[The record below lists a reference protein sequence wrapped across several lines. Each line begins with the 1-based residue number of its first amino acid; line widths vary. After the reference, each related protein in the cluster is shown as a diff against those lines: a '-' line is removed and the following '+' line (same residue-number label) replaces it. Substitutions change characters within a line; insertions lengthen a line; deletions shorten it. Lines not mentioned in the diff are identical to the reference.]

1 MLYRIRLNTETK
13 LAMLAL
19 ISVSMLTAV
28 ISVTSLVI
36 PVFATKKHCNKS
48 DSTCDIKTA
57 MDGTATQGDESNNDS
72 NIIDEDS
79 DLDGYQT
86 EADNSTSS
94 IDSQTADQF
103 SLVGI

>member
-1 MLYRIRLNTETK
+1 MLV
-13 LAMLAL
+13 L
-19 ISVSMLTAV
+19 ISVSMLTAITV
-28 ISVTSLVI
+28 MSVTSLGI

-48 DSTCDIKTA
+48 DGTCNIKTA
-57 MDGTATQGDESNNDS
+57 EDGTATQGDESNNDS

-94 IDSQTADQF
+94 INSHDADQF
-103 SLVGI
+103 SPVGV

>member
-1 MLYRIRLNTETK
+1 
-13 LAMLAL
+13 MLAL
-19 ISVSMLTAV
+19 ISVSMLAAITVMSFA
-28 ISVTSLVI
+28 SLVI

-79 DLDGYQT
+79 NSDGDQT
-86 EADNSTSS
+86 EPDNSTSS
-94 IDSQTADQF
+94 ITSQDGDQF
-103 SLVGI
+103 SLVDV

>member
-1 MLYRIRLNTETK
+1 
-13 LAMLAL
+13 MLAL

-48 DSTCDIKTA
+48 DSTCDTKTA
-57 MDGTATQGDESNNDS
+57 EDGTTIQGDSNNDS

-94 IDSQTADQF
+94 ITSQDGDQF
-103 SLVGI
+103 SLVGV

>member
-1 MLYRIRLNTETK
+1 
-13 LAMLAL
+13 LAL
-19 ISVSMLTAV
+19 ISVSMLTAIMV
-28 ISVTSLVI
+28 ISPASLVK

-57 MDGTATQGDESNNDS
+57 EDGTPTQGDLNNDS

-86 EADNSTSS
+86 EPDNSTSS
-94 IDSQTADQF
+94 INSLDADQF
-103 SLVGI
+103 SPVGV

>member
-1 MLYRIRLNTETK
+1 M
-13 LAMLAL
+13 
-19 ISVSMLTAV
+19 
-28 ISVTSLVI
+28 SVTSLVI
-36 PVFATKKHCNKS
+36 PVFATKKHCDKS

-57 MDGTATQGDESNNDS
+57 EDGTATQGDESYTDS

-94 IDSQTADQF
+94 INSQDDDQF
-103 SLVGI
+103 SPVGV

>member
-1 MLYRIRLNTETK
+1 
-13 LAMLAL
+13 MLAL
-19 ISVSMLTAV
+19 ISVSMLAAITVMSFA
-28 ISVTSLVI
+28 SLVI

-79 DLDGYQT
+79 NSDGYQT
-86 EADNSTSS
+86 ESDNSTSS
-94 IDSQTADQF
+94 ITSQDGDQF
-103 SLVGI
+103 SLVDV

>member
-1 MLYRIRLNTETK
+1 MNTEIK

-19 ISVSMLTAV
+19 VSVSMLTA
-28 ISVTSLVI
+28 ITAMSVTSLVI
-36 PVFATKKHCNKS
+36 PVFATKKHCYKS
-48 DSTCDIKTA
+48 DSMCNIKTA
-57 MDGTATQGDESNNDS
+57 VDGTATEGDESNNDL

-94 IDSQTADQF
+94 INSQDMDQF
-103 SLVGI
+103 SPVGV

>member
-1 MLYRIRLNTETK
+1 
-13 LAMLAL
+13 MLAL
-19 ISVSMLTAV
+19 MSVSTMITAITV
-28 ISVTSLVI
+28 MSVTSLVI
-36 PVFATKKHCNKS
+36 PVFASKKHCNES
-48 DSTCDIKTA
+48 DSTCDTKTA
-57 MDGTATQGDESNNDS
+57 EGGTATQGDESNNDS

>member
-1 MLYRIRLNTETK
+1 MLT
-13 LAMLAL
+13 L
-19 ISVSMLTAV
+19 ISVSMLTAITV
-28 ISVTSLVI
+28 SSVTSLVI
-36 PVFATKKHCNKS
+36 PVFATKKLCNNS

-57 MDGTATQGDESNNDS
+57 ENGIATQEDESNNDS

-94 IDSQTADQF
+94 PINSQEADQF
-103 SLVGI
+103 SPVGV

>member
-1 MLYRIRLNTETK
+1 
-13 LAMLAL
+13 
-19 ISVSMLTAV
+19 MLTAIAV
-28 ISVTSLVI
+28 ISVMSLVI

-48 DSTCDIKTA
+48 ESTCDIKTA
-57 MDGTATQGDESNNDS
+57 GDGTATDESYTDS

-94 IDSQTADQF
+94 INSQDADLF
-103 SLVGI
+103 SPVGI